1 MGVAEV
7 REFLSHLAIVG
18 EVAASTQNQAL
29 AALLFLYDRVLREPL
44 PRVDE
49 IAPARRSRHVPVV
62 LSPL

>member
-1 MGVAEV
+1 M

-18 EVAASTQNQAL
+18 AVAAPTQNQAL

-49 IAPARRSRHVPVV
+49 LAMTSVAFFELPGHCLTR
-62 LSPL
+62 